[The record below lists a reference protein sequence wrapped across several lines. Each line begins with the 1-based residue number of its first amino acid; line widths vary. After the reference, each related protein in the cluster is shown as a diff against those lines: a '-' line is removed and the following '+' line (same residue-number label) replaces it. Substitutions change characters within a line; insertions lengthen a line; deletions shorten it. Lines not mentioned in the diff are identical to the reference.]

1 MHMKFG
7 QPLEFFIA
15 KNPAGQFCVPAESV
29 HRGCAIVTLKGK
41 VWEKKTLDMTAR
53 LRGKGDIVTAG
64 TYFGGFLPAYAR
76 WTHREGAKVWGF
88 EPNRTNFLCAS
99 VTRALN
105 NLDNVELLN
114 AAVGGQAG
122 RMAIETTDKAGRALG
137 GGSRLVAQTAAE
149 DEAGAQTVEM
159 VAIDDVVGERD
170 VSVIQLDVEG
180 HEIEALRG
188 AEKTIAR
195 CRPLLVLEHVVVNFR
210 EHPHFLKLARDL
222 GYEFVAEVN
231 QNSVFRV
238 GGTA

>member
-1 MHMKFG
+1 MDFG
-7 QPLEFFIA
+7 KPLSFYIA
-15 KNPAGQFCVPAESV
+15 KNPLGQFCVPAESM
-29 HRGCAIVTLKGK
+29 HRGCAIVTLKGG
-41 VWEKKTLDMTAR
+41 VWEKKTLDITAK

-64 TYFGGFLPAYAR
+64 TYFGAFLPPYAR
-76 WTHREGAKVWGF
+76 WAQRDGAKVWAF

-99 VTRALN
+99 VTRAIN
-105 NLDNVELLN
+105 NLENVELMN
-114 AAVGGQAG
+114 AAVGGKKG
-122 RMAIETTDKAGRALG
+122 RMSFETTDKAGRPLG
-137 GGSRLVAQTAAE
+137 GGSRLVQAREAE
-149 DEAGAQTVEM
+149 APQTVDM
-159 VAIDDVVGERD
+159 IAIDDVVGERD

-188 AEKTIAR
+188 AARTIAR

-210 EHPHFLKLARDL
+210 EHPFFLKLARDS